1 MDSQAIQ
8 TGAAVIQAFGSIVFL
23 GTVLYGAKVSKD
35 HREQERRDN
44 LICALH
50 KLYVQTKVMQIGMT
64 PEEQSG
70 FYSERMIEF
79 FNSKLL
85 ERGEKWTFGG

>member
-23 GTVLYGAKVSKD
+23 GTVLYGAKVGKD

-44 LICALH
+44 LIMC
-50 KLYVQTKVMQIGMT
+50 
-64 PEEQSG
+64 S
-70 FYSERMIEF
+70 S
-79 FNSKLL
+79 
-85 ERGEKWTFGG
+85 

>member
-8 TGAAVIQAFGSIVFL
+8 TSAALIQAFGSIVFL
-23 GTVLYGAKVSKD
+23 GTVLYGAKTSRD

-44 LICALH
+44 LIGALH
-50 KLYVQTKVMQIGMT
+50 KLYIQTQVRKTGMT

-70 FYSERMIEF
+70 FYSGRMIEF
-79 FNSKLL
+79 FNSQLR